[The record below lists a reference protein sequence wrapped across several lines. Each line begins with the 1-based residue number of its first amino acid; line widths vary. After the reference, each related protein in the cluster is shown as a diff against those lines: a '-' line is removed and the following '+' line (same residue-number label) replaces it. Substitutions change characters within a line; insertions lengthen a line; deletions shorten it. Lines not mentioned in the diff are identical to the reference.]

1 MPLPSESQMGDR
13 EQQGWRR
20 KGGSLGSNGGGVVLG
35 ARHYRLP
42 RHHDKDPR
50 ASEGTAARTQ
60 RAHRN
65 APKARHPGLRPSSQT
80 INTGS
85 HVWP

>member
-1 MPLPSESQMGDR
+1 MGAW
-13 EQQGWRR
+13 EAT
-20 KGGSLGSNGGGVVLG
+20 GGGGAVLG
-35 ARHYRLP
+35 AWHYRLP
-42 RHHDKDPR
+42 HHHDKDPR
-50 ASEGTAARTQ
+50 AAEGTAARTQ

-80 INTGS
+80 INTDS